1 MWFNS
6 FLEALK
12 MLTWCLHSKLDKMGR
27 NGSTKKTGNRQLL
40 HQERSCTLLQTNKIS
55 TSLGILRGIF
65 LVQFRDKLKFSDTL
79 CRYPF
84 YKKNAVEFASF
95 SILQYLT
102 ITFFLCFSDEDFLKQ
117 LKFGKSLNF
126 LPDSEP
132 HQSISILDDF
142 LFSLHYDC
150 DGISKTKKVERF
162 EWVDLIVASCC
173 LWLLVVA
180 RRSQFLAR
188 LSVACSSSELETGV
202 SGENMGREPC
212 LSREYGAGR
221 RSPRK
226 KEGRGGEVLENM
238 GRRSWRKHRALF
250 F

>member
-1 MWFNS
+1 MNFS
-6 FLEALK
+6 
-12 MLTWCLHSKLDKMGR
+12 
-27 NGSTKKTGNRQLL
+27 
-40 HQERSCTLLQTNKIS
+40 
-55 TSLGILRGIF
+55 

-84 YKKNAVEFASF
+84 YKKNAVEFAGF
-95 SILQYLT
+95 SILRYLT

-188 LSVACSSSELETGV
+188 LSVACSSSELATGV

-226 KEGRGGEVLENM
+226 KEGRGGENLELSFLVCHQCDQASLAGAM
-238 GRRSWRKHRALF
+238 ISEPIKASQ
-250 F
+250 